1 MTVTGIGTTT
11 EAYGTAQ
18 SREIKTE
25 LDKDSFLRILVTQL
39 TNQDPLEP
47 MKDTE
52 FIAQMA
58 QFSELEQ
65 MMNISKQMDNLTML
79 SLLSSGGLVGRTVS
93 FFDETGE
100 EISSRVLSVRFGN
113 GNMTLELASGEGIPL
128 GTILSIS

>member
-113 GNMTLELASGEGIPL
+113 GNMTLELASGERIPL

>member
-1 MTVTGIGTTT
+1 MTVTGVGTTT
-11 EAYGTAQ
+11 ETYGTAQ
-18 SREIKTE
+18 TREIKTE
-25 LDKDSFLRILVTQL
+25 LGKDSFLRILVTQL

-65 MMNISKQMDNLTML
+65 MMNISEQMNNLTML

-93 FFDETGE
+93 FFDEAGGE
-100 EISSRVLSVRFGN
+100 ASSRVLSVRFGD
-113 GNMTLELASGEGIPL
+113 GDMTLELASGERIPL
-128 GTILSIS
+128 GAILSIS

>member
-1 MTVTGIGTTT
+1 MTVTGVGTTT
-11 EAYGTAQ
+11 EMYSTAQ
-18 SREIKTE
+18 TREIKTE

-47 MKDTE
+47 LKDTE

-65 MMNISKQMDNLTML
+65 MMNISKQLDNLMML

-93 FFDETGE
+93 FFDEAGE
-100 EISSRVLSVRFGN
+100 EASSRVLSVRFGD
-113 GNMTLELASGEGIPL
+113 GDMTLELASGEGIPL
-128 GTILSIS
+128 GAILSIS

>member
-11 EAYGTAQ
+11 EVYGTAQ

-25 LDKDSFLRILVTQL
+25 LDKDSFLRILITQL

-79 SLLSSGGLVGRTVS
+79 SLLSSSGLVGRTVS

-113 GNMTLELASGEGIPL
+113 GNMMLELASGERIPL
-128 GTILSIS
+128 GAILSIS

>member
-1 MTVTGIGTTT
+1 MTVTGVGTTT
-11 EAYGTAQ
+11 EMYSTAQ
-18 SREIKTE
+18 TREIKTE

-47 MKDTE
+47 LKDTE

-65 MMNISKQMDNLTML
+65 MMNISKQLDNLTML

-93 FFDETGE
+93 FFDEAGE
-100 EISSRVLSVRFGN
+100 EASSRVLSVRFGD
-113 GNMTLELASGEGIPL
+113 GDMTLELASGEGIPL
-128 GTILSIS
+128 GAILSIS

>member
-113 GNMTLELASGEGIPL
+113 GNMMLELASGERIPL
-128 GTILSIS
+128 GAILSIS

>member
-93 FFDETGE
+93 FSTKPG
-100 EISSRVLSVRFGN
+100 RRYRAGCYPC
-113 GNMTLELASGEGIPL
+113 ASATAI
-128 GTILSIS
+128 

>member
-1 MTVTGIGTTT
+1 MTVTGVGTTT
-11 EAYGTAQ
+11 ETYNTAQ
-18 SREIKTE
+18 TREIKTE

-47 MKDTE
+47 LKDTE

-65 MMNISKQMDNLTML
+65 MMNISKQLDNLTML

-93 FFDETGE
+93 FFDEAGE
-100 EISSRVLSVRFGN
+100 EASSRVLSVRFGD
-113 GNMTLELASGEGIPL
+113 GDMTLELASGEGIPL
-128 GTILSIS
+128 GAILSIS